1 LFNFVEN
8 NEIMSEAIFASK
20 PKKTP
25 AEPRKV
31 SLEAYF
37 RAEEKSFEKNE
48 YHNGI
53 IIKMAGGTYN
63 HRSLSLK
70 VGAVLLNFV
79 ESNDLSFRVNGSD
92 LKIRIEEY
100 NKIVYPDALVIS
112 EGPIFFNDR
121 KDTITNP
128 LLIVEVLSN
137 STKNYDK
144 TDKFEMYRSLASFKE
159 YVLIHQDRKHVSVYS
174 KQPDATWILRDY
186 DGDNATAI
194 LYHIA
199 NCPLPLKQLYR
210 GLIL

>member
-1 LFNFVEN
+1 
-8 NEIMSEAIFASK
+8 MSEAIFAAK

-25 AEPRKV
+25 VKPRLV
-31 SLEAYF
+31 SLEAYYV
-37 RAEEKSFEKNE
+37 AEEKSFEKNE

-53 IIKMAGGTYN
+53 IVKMAGGTYN
-63 HRSLSLK
+63 HGSL
-70 VGAVLLNFV
+70 AVNASTLLNIFV
-79 ESNDLSFRVNGSD
+79 EENDLDFRVNGSD

-112 EGPIFFNDR
+112 EGPIYFNDR

-128 LLIVEVLSN
+128 ILIVEVLSN

-144 TDKFEMYRSLASFKE
+144 TTKFEMYRTLASFKE

-186 DGDNATAI
+186 DGDDATAT
-194 LYHIA
+194 LYHIEQ
-199 NCPLPLKQLYR
+199 CPLPLKRLYR
-210 GLIL
+210 GLTL